1 MTSSNSRGAKLSE
14 VLAELKAEYRQK
26 FPEKLAKLRALH
38 ADQDWAALKEEFH
51 KLKGTGRTYG
61 YPEVS
66 QLCEALEQLCGKPS
80 VSASLVEKCFP
91 VFEKMLTAW
100 QDGHLYDLSLNEDAQ
115 EILEGA

>member
-14 VLAELKAEYRQK
+14 VLAELKAEYQEK
-26 FPEKLAKLRALH
+26 FPEKLTKMRTLH
-38 ADQDWAALKEEFH
+38 AAQDWPALKDEFH

-66 QLCEALEQLCGKPS
+66 LLCEALEQLCGKPA
-80 VSASLVEKCFP
+80 VSASLVEKSFP
-91 VFEKMLTAW
+91 VFEKMLLAW
-100 QDGHLYDLSLNEDAQ
+100 REGHLYDLSLNEDAQ